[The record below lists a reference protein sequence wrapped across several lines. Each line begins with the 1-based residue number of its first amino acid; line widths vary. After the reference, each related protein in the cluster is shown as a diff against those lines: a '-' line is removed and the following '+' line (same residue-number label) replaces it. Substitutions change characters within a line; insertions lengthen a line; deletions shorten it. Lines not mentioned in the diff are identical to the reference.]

1 LLGVKES
8 CQCSVIAFKIQN
20 PKSKIE
26 IPNSKMPQL
35 PVYFDRL
42 IDAWENG
49 RSGRCAHLGHWDFSP
64 EPNASDSQSD
74 GFRIAQQ
81 RLDDVMIEMAMVR
94 SGQSVL
100 DIGCGFGG
108 LIECIDSQFTD
119 MNLTG
124 INIDP
129 RQLDICHRLRSKSQ
143 NSIRWQEADACELPF
158 ANNSFDRIFCVEAM
172 FHFSSRR
179 TFLAEVYRVLKPTG
193 RFAASDITL
202 TDSPATV
209 STPRFMTR
217 ALLNDGYGPWPDPW
231 CADGTAMSIGQ
242 DLGFVDLRRMD
253 ATENTLPIYDYIVSK
268 KHKQDHDPGDAAAR
282 SAMVLRWLHQ
292 NGGLNYEYLSGVK
305 Q

>member
-1 LLGVKES
+1 MS
-8 CQCSVIAFKIQN
+8 
-20 PKSKIE
+20 
-26 IPNSKMPQL
+26 PQL

-49 RSGRCAHLGHWDFSP
+49 YSGRCAHLGHWDFAP
-64 EPNASDSQSD
+64 EPDQTDPESE

-94 SGQSVL
+94 SAQSVL

-108 LIECIDSQFTD
+108 LIECLDSQFSD

-129 RQLDICHRLRSKSQ
+129 RQLDICQRLRSKSQ

-158 ANNSFDRIFCVEAM
+158 ADNSFDRVFCVEAI

-179 TFLAEVYRVLKPTG
+179 TFIAEVRRVLKPGG
-193 RFAASDITL
+193 RFAASDIRL
-202 TDSPATV
+202 TDSAVTS
-209 STPRFMTR
+209 STPRFMIR

-231 CADGTAMSIGQ
+231 STNGTVMSICQ
-242 DLGFVDLRRMD
+242 ELGFMDLRLMD

-268 KHKQDHDPGDAAAR
+268 KHNDDHDPGDSAAR

-292 NGGLNYEYLSGVK
+292 NGGLRYEYLSAVK
-305 Q
+305 P

>member
-1 LLGVKES
+1 
-8 CQCSVIAFKIQN
+8 
-20 PKSKIE
+20 
-26 IPNSKMPQL
+26 MPQL

-64 EPNASDSQSD
+64 EPNESDSQSD

-108 LIECIDSQFTD
+108 LIECIDWQFTD

-143 NSIRWQEADACELPF
+143 NSIRWQEADACDLPF
-158 ANNSFDRIFCVEAM
+158 ADNSFDCVFCVEAM
-172 FHFSSRR
+172 FHFASRR
-179 TFLAEVYRVLKPTG
+179 TFLAEVLRVLKPAG
-193 RFAASDITL
+193 RFAASDIRL
-202 TDSPATV
+202 TDSPVTAT
-209 STPRFMTR
+209 TPRFMIM

-231 CADGTAMSIGQ
+231 TDNGYAESICRE
-242 DLGFVDLRRMD
+242 LGFTGIKMLD
-253 ATENTLPIYDYIVSK
+253 ATQNTLPIYDYIVP
-268 KHKQDHDPGDAAAR
+268 KQNTEQHDPGDPAAR
-282 SAMVLRWLHQ
+282 SAMLLRWLHRH
-292 NGGLNYEYLSGVK
+292 GGLRYEYLSGVK
-305 Q
+305 A